1 MSIRSPLDLLVP
13 RNQTA
18 TMQLLQRLVGRE
30 DHRYWCGGTI
40 VADKVPRF
48 LEKMAGRYPAI
59 LRNTRGTKL

>member
-1 MSIRSPLDLLVP
+1 
-13 RNQTA
+13 
-18 TMQLLQRLVGRE
+18 MQLLQRLVGRE